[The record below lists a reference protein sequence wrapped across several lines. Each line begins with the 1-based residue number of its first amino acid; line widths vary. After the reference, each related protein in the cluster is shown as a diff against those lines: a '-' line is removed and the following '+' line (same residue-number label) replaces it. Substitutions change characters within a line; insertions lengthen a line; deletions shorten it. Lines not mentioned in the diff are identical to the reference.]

1 MPASSAT
8 IHRLTSTPITDRI
21 VMANKNFNPEEWLP
35 KVEPTSTRTFNS
47 MPLDSNTD
55 DIEVITQRI
64 ESGRVDITAGYDA
77 WRDIGF
83 ALADELGESGRDY
96 FHRISRF
103 NPDYNEAECDK
114 QFDKCMRAHG
124 TGVSIRTFFQ
134 KAKDNGISLSTENTR
149 KSAKSAMLAI
159 SANKESADFAGGKSA
174 ETINADIADSAEI
187 ADIPEAES
195 LPTFSQDVKDLLP
208 DFLRKISDVGNSE
221 ADTDILILGALTVIS
236 ACMPHIYGVYDK
248 RIVYPNLFLFVTAKA
263 SSGKGRLTLC
273 RYLVEPI
280 HENLREINE
289 AEMMD
294 YKQKLAE
301 YNAAGKKKVNMEKPE
316 EPPMRM
322 LFIPANSSA
331 TAVYQVLNDN
341 GGEGL
346 MFETE
351 GDTLANTFGSDYG
364 NFSDG
369 FRKAFHHE
377 TISYIRR
384 KDREYVNI
392 KHPKLSTLLTGT
404 PRQILNLISDAENG
418 LFSRFAFYYLDTK
431 MVWNNVFDNSSDQT
445 LDEYF
450 QDLGN
455 EYQQFHKIL
464 KDNADLKFRFTVEQE
479 EDFNTTFNRYQSEF
493 VSTYGDEFV
502 ASVRRLGV
510 VTFRIAMILS
520 ALRMQEDG
528 DFVNDLV
535 CLDQDYQIAKRILDV
550 IIRHNARVF
559 SELPKTSSSVALP
572 ARGSQGGKL
581 HQAFFDNLP
590 KEFDR
595 KDYQR
600 IATLVGLNP
609 SSVDRN
615 IRKWVEEGK
624 LENVSHGKYRK
635 P

>member
-1 MPASSAT
+1 
-8 IHRLTSTPITDRI
+8 
-21 VMANKNFNPEEWLP
+21 MANKNFNPEEWLP
-35 KVEPTSTRTFNS
+35 TAEPASTRTFNS
-47 MPLDSNTD
+47 APLASNSD

-64 ESGRVDITAGYDA
+64 ESGHVDITAGYDN
-77 WRDIGF
+77 WRDLGF
-83 ALADELGESGRDY
+83 ALADGLGENGRDY

-103 NPDYNEAECDK
+103 NPDYNEQECDK
-114 QFDKCMRAHG
+114 QFDKCLRAHG

-134 KAKDNGISLSTENTR
+134 KAKDNGISLSTDNTR

-159 SANKESADFAGGKSA
+159 SASSRSADFGQGKSA
-174 ETINADIADSAEI
+174 EIINAENADSADI
-187 ADIPEAES
+187 ADIPEPEP

-208 DFLRKISDVGNSE
+208 DFLKRVAEIANSE
-221 ADTDILILGALTVIS
+221 ADADILILGALTVIS

-280 HENLREINE
+280 HDRLREINE

-341 GGEGL
+341 DGEGL

-418 LFSRFAFYYLDTK
+418 LFSRFAFYFLDTR
-431 MVWNNVFDNSSDQT
+431 MVWNNVFDNNNDQT

-450 QDLGN
+450 QNLGK
-455 EYQQFHKIL
+455 EYQQFHAIL
-464 KDNADLKFRFTVEQE
+464 KENKDLKFRFTIEQE
-479 EDFNTTFNRYQSEF
+479 EDFNAVFGQYQDEF
-493 VSTYGDEFV
+493 VNNYGDEFV

-528 DFVNDLV
+528 NFADDLV
-535 CLDQDYQIAKRILDV
+535 CLEQDYQVAKRILDV

-559 SELPKTSSSVALP
+559 SELPKSPSLGAAVAGN
-572 ARGSQGGKL
+572 AKNSKL

-590 KEFDR
+590 AEFDR

-600 IATLVGLNP
+600 IATMVGLNP
-609 SSVDRN
+609 NSIDRTV
-615 IRKWVEEGK
+615 RKWVDEGR
-624 LENVSHGKYRK
+624 LENVAHGKYAK
-635 P
+635 SK